1 MKTLIEGRQEELQ
14 AGRKYLQTTYLAKD
28 WFLLVEYKKKAWYS
42 REKKQQQNIQL
53 ENVQKTRKD
62 ISPKRIYMANKY
74 IKRCLTSLAIMEMQ
88 IKTTISLHVYQ
99 KNKLKVETTPNTGNN
114 EEQLNHSYISDG
126 NAK

>member
-1 MKTLIEGRQEELQ
+1 
-14 AGRKYLQTTYLAKD
+14 
-28 WFLLVEYKKKAWYS
+28 
-42 REKKQQQNIQL
+42 
-53 ENVQKTRKD
+53 
-62 ISPKRIYMANKY
+62 MANKY

>member
-1 MKTLIEGRQEELQ
+1 
-14 AGRKYLQTTYLAKD
+14 
-28 WFLLVEYKKKAWYS
+28 
-42 REKKQQQNIQL
+42 
-53 ENVQKTRKD
+53 
-62 ISPKRIYMANKY
+62 MANKY
-74 IKRCLTSLAIMEMQ
+74 IKRCSTSLAIMEMQ